1 MPQVKLYSDIH
12 FLLGAIAESDLET
25 VMCPI
30 CKSLNMSIIHILT
43 PFRVVLCKDCSLIY
57 LNPRLRESVIRRVY
71 QGKDYFVQGGD
82 TGYRDYLTQENSLR
96 ITFRRFLEELRK
108 HGMTSGRLLEVGC
121 GYGYFLDEARNFF
134 SYRAGIEL
142 SEEAGSHAQRLS
154 GAEIHIGNVGLLPP
168 EFKNFTIIVIINVI
182 EHIYDPIKFLLF
194 LKQRLLRGGRIV
206 IATPDIGSFW
216 YRIMKGK
223 WPSFKIPEHVAFYT
237 RDTLKFLLKR
247 AGFCYIQ
254 QISFP
259 HAFPLG
265 LIANKI
271 GITISGKFSKIPIWL
286 PKIMVAMTAEN
297 YHG

>member
-1 MPQVKLYSDIH
+1 MPQVKLYPDIH

-57 LNPRLRESVIRRVY
+57 LNPRLIESVMRRVY

-96 ITFRRFLEELRK
+96 ITFRRFLKELRK

-194 LKQRLLRGGRIV
+194 LKQRLLRGGTIF

-216 YRIMKGK
+216 YRIMKSK

-237 RDTLKFLLKR
+237 ERTLKMLLQKS
-247 AGFCYIQ
+247 GFHNVRRVP
-254 QISFP
+254 FH

-265 LIANKI
+265 LIA
-271 GITISGKFSKIPIWL
+271 GKFGMNIQGRLGQIPVWI
-286 PKIMVAMTAEN
+286 PKTMIALS
-297 YHG
+297 GQR